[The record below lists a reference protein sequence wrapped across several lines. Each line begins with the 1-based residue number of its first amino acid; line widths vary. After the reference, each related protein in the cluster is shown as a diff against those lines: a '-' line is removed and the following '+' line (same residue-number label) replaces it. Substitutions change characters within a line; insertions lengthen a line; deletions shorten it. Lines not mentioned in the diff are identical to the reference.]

1 MREKTYKLLLL
12 KPRQRL
18 NHYST
23 QTEIARLMGK
33 RTNSVPLALPLLAAL
48 TPAHYDIRIVDE
60 DIAAA
65 PKGFKPD
72 IVGISLITSNS
83 QNGYKL
89 ADKYRA
95 MGAKV
100 VLGGPYP
107 SFSIEEGLQHADAI
121 VVGEAENSWPRLLKD
136 FEKDKMQ
143 TVYKN
148 EGFVDYNTSVVPRW
162 DLVQTNKM
170 QSVNIQASRGCPFQC
185 EFCLTTHLFGRQVR
199 RRQIDDVV
207 NEIKQLPRKNIL
219 FVDENF
225 TINKNY
231 AKAMCQALKPLQINW
246 MCQSS
251 VDVADDEE
259 LLKEMSEAGCNYI
272 IIGFESLKTDSLQ
285 QSQKHQN
292 KPEDY
297 NNIIEK
303 IQKYGI
309 HVYASFIIGFDQDT
323 LEDFD
328 VFKHF
333 IEQSSLP
340 VFTLSLLGTTS
351 GMELYDRLDKE
362 GRLLKDLDKQFFVG
376 VYPVIRYKNFD
387 NKVLFDKFIETTDY
401 LYSYAQI
408 RKRTIRMLEKG
419 YFAKEKNNRA
429 VTVMQKIR
437 TTFILLYTHIVS
449 GSKEKRAFFKDI
461 ISLIKRKKVAISEAA
476 SILLM
481 FEAITRH
488 LRKDK
493 KNRVLYYEALEK
505 IDNKDKSQ

>member
-1 MREKTYKLLLL
+1 MKKTKLNLLLI
-12 KPRQRL
+12 KPRQKL

-23 QTEIARLMGK
+23 QIEIARLMGK

-48 TPAHYDIRIVDE
+48 TPAHYKVRIVDE

-65 PKGFKPD
+65 PKSFKPD
-72 IVGISLITSNS
+72 IVGITLITSNS
-83 QNGYKL
+83 QRGYDL

-107 SFSIEEGLQHADAI
+107 SFSVEEGLEHADAI

-136 FEKDKMQ
+136 FENDNLQ
-143 TVYKN
+143 SVYKN
-148 EGFVDYNTSVVPRW
+148 EGFVDYSTSVVPRW
-162 DLVQTNKM
+162 DLVPTNKM
-170 QSVNIQASRGCPFQC
+170 QSVNIQASRGCPFMC
-185 EFCLTTHLFGRQVR
+185 EFCLTTHLFGRNVR

-225 TINKNY
+225 TINKKY

-259 LLKEMSEAGCNYI
+259 LLREMSEAGCNYV
-272 IIGFESLKTDSLQ
+272 IIGFESLKADSLQ

-292 KPEDY
+292 KPQDY

-303 IQKYGI
+303 IQKFGI

-323 LEDFD
+323 LEDFEI
-328 VFKHF
+328 FKSF

-351 GMELYDRLDKE
+351 GMDLYKRLEKE
-362 GRLLKDLDKQFFVG
+362 GRLLKNLEKHFFVG
-376 VYPVIRYKNFD
+376 VYPVIKYKNFD
-387 NKVLFDKFIETTDY
+387 NKTLFDKFLETTDY

-419 YFAKEKNNRA
+419 YFSREKNNRA
-429 VTVMQKIR
+429 VTKMQKIR
-437 TTFILLYTHIVS
+437 TTFILLYTHLIT
-449 GSKEKRAFFKDI
+449 GDKEKRAFFKDI
-461 ISLIKRKKVAISEAA
+461 IFLIKRKKVAISEAA

-493 KNRVLYYEALEK
+493 KYRALYRKSLDSLE
-505 IDNKDKSQ
+505 NNAN